1 MLAGF
6 SRHRLTDA
14 LQFVKKNADYS
25 LERLDDGCQRQKLH
39 ITGVFY
45 SQKFASA
52 VETEL
57 SLRSAAARPVAVSS
71 QSSNLSILAATL
83 SLSLSLSLAL
93 ALALVVVIVE
103 ELVVVLLPATSYAH
117 MCEILNKTKLNWTYF
132 FSVLLLGRHL
142 RPVNILLRQLLP
154 NILLLHPCST

>member
-1 MLAGF
+1 M
-6 SRHRLTDA
+6 
-14 LQFVKKNADYS
+14 
-25 LERLDDGCQRQKLH
+25 
-39 ITGVFY
+39 
-45 SQKFASA
+45 SA
-52 VETEL
+52 
-57 SLRSAAARPVAVSS
+57 SAAAHHRSLLLTEVCLCRRDRTQS
-71 QSSNLSILAATL
+71 QVCCCTTCRCLFTVIKPFYLISNSL

-93 ALALVVVIVE
+93 ALALALVVVTVV

>member
-1 MLAGF
+1 LAGF

-25 LERLDDGCQRQKLH
+25 LERLDDGCQRQQLH

-57 SLRSAAARPVAVSS
+57 SLRSAAARPTAVCSFRS
-71 QSSNLSILAATL
+71 HQNL
-83 SLSLSLSLAL
+83 SLSLSLSLSLLSSTFYSHICKTLDKTGADPDCRADRL
-93 ALALVVVIVE
+93 PKVE
-103 ELVVVLLPATSYAH
+103 NSKMVWNYPR
-117 MCEILNKTKLNWTYF
+117 F
-132 FSVLLLGRHL
+132 
-142 RPVNILLRQLLP
+142 
-154 NILLLHPCST
+154 